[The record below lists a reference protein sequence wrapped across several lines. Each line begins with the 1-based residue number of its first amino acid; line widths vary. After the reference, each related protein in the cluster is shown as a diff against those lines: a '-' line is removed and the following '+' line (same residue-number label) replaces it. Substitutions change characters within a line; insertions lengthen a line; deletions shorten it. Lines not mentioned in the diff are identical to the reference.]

1 MFYELFTVLAPVVI
15 VAAVGFAWAKAGQ
28 PFDNNFVSTFNF
40 NVATP
45 LLIFSSLTKLHVDL
59 AAVSLV
65 AFAALVAMIGV
76 GIFGTFLLLALRI
89 PLRPYLAPVLNVN
102 TGNVGLPVCFLA
114 FGDEG
119 LALAVVVHVVSAL
132 IQFTIGV
139 SMIAGTFSVKD
150 LIKVP
155 LLYAV
160 ALAFV
165 VSGTGVSVP
174 PWIANAVAMI
184 GQLAIPMMLVGL
196 GVSLVKLRVTHVQRS
211 TVLALARLGLGFAA
225 AYGAALLFGFS
236 RVPAGVLIL
245 QISMPTA
252 VFTYLMAARYNT
264 DPEGVAGVV
273 FVSTLLGFVSMPLV
287 LLLVL

>member
-1 MFYELFTVLAPVVI
+1 MFYELFSVLAPVVI
-15 VAAVGFAWAKAGQ
+15 VAAVGFGWAKSGQ

-40 NVATP
+40 NIATP

-59 AAVSLV
+59 ASVGEV
-65 AFAALVAMIGV
+65 ALAALVAMIAV
-76 GIFGTFLLLALRI
+76 GIVGTGLLLALKI
-89 PLRPYLAPVLNVN
+89 PLKPYLAPVLNVN

-114 FGDEG
+114 FGDQG
-119 LALAVVVHVVSAL
+119 LALAVVVHVVSAM
-132 IQFTIGV
+132 IQFTVGLAVISGN
-139 SMIAGTFSVKD
+139 FSLRS

-160 ALAFV
+160 ALAFIV
-165 VSGTGVSVP
+165 VGADITVP
-174 PWIANAVAMI
+174 AWIANAVSMI
-184 GQLAIPMMLVGL
+184 GQLAIPMMLIGL
-196 GVSLVKLRVTHVQRS
+196 GVSLVKLRVTHVCRS
-211 TVLALARLGLGFAA
+211 TILALARLILGFGA
-225 AYGAALLFGFS
+225 AYGAAWLFGFS

-252 VFTYLMAARYNT
+252 VFTYLMAARYNA

-273 FVSTLLGFVSMPLV
+273 FVSTLLGFITMPLV